1 MIRTIFFL
9 LLGLGTLWSLPARA
23 SGDYSCGPAWKLNY
37 ASHSGCD
44 DLAMLGPRN
53 DSRTN
58 LALLLADLP
67 GAPRLVTPAKP
78 SVFLD
83 IALLMPRSADGA
95 SPFFSDGEGSRCR
108 SNVSGAARFEAA
120 IRANAKVPESERAA
134 LTAARKGLEPD
145 CSQAAAGNTV
155 LAAAVNGAKS
165 EAGKAFAAYLDG
177 AAAFY
182 AGDFDRAAA
191 RFASLASA
199 RDPWLR
205 ETGRYM
211 LGRVAVNRAQVDHY
225 DDYGSP
231 KEDAK
236 IPPKLIA
243 EAEAGLHGYLQAY
256 PKGEY
261 FVSARGLLRRVYWL
275 AQDRAKL
282 EAEYV
287 ALIAL
292 PDAQRGIDAVSLA
305 QEIDT
310 KLLATATADT
320 LHDPIL
326 LAAFDLMHMRTETDG
341 RAPCCDPLS
350 RAALGAQRARFARKP
365 ALFAFLQATYAY
377 HFGGQPEGVL
387 QLLPDASHQTDFSY
401 LEFSRQMLRGMALED
416 RADRNVRGFWAD
428 LLSGAKAPGQR
439 PAVELAL
446 ALHDERHDGL
456 ARLFAPGS
464 PIRAQEIR
472 DRLLMNVGDA
482 TLLRQQAQAASASAH
497 ERDVALFTLLYKE
510 ATRGS
515 HRAFVDDLRLVPA
528 NAPAEADYYF
538 DFGSDKPLPSALFVK
553 GRKLGDYGCPVFP
566 ETQRRL
572 AAAPGDP
579 KAMLC
584 LGEFIRVNGFDGF
597 VLDSQPAPDELGG
610 TPTRFAGA
618 PYARLD
624 AYQAVM
630 ASPAA
635 APDDKAYALF
645 RAVNCYAPSAFNA
658 CGGKGV
664 APAVRKGWFQ
674 RLKRDYPMSRWAQE
688 LRYYW

>member
-1 MIRTIFFL
+1 MFRTLLFV
-9 LLGLGTLWSLPARA
+9 LLGLGALWSVPAHA

-37 ASHSGCD
+37 AAYSGCD

-67 GAPRLVTPAKP
+67 GAPRLVAPAKP

-83 IALLMPRSADGA
+83 IALLMPRSADGG
-95 SPFFSDGEGSRCR
+95 SPYFSDGEGSRCR
-108 SNVSGAARFEAA
+108 SNVAGAGRFEAA
-120 IRANAKVPESERAA
+120 IRANAKVPEPERAA
-134 LTAARKGLEPD
+134 LIAARKGLEPD
-145 CSQAAAGNTV
+145 CSQGTAGTAALV
-155 LAAAVNGAKS
+155 AAVNGAKS

-182 AGDFDRAAA
+182 AGDFDGAAA

-211 LGRVAVNRAQVDHY
+211 LGRVAVNRAQVDYY
-225 DDYGSP
+225 DAYGSP
-231 KEDAK
+231 KQGATVA
-236 IPPKLIA
+236 PKLVA
-243 EAEAGLHGYLQAY
+243 EAEAALRGYMKAY

-261 FVSARGLLRRVYWL
+261 FFSARGLLRRVYWL

-282 EAEYV
+282 EAEYA

-305 QEIDT
+305 QEIDA
-310 KLLATATADT
+310 KLLTGATADT

-326 LAAFDLMHMRTETDG
+326 LAAFDLMHMRTGERGET
-341 RAPCCDPLS
+341 CCDALS
-350 RAALGAQRARFARKP
+350 RAALDAQRAKFARNP
-365 ALFAFLQATYAY
+365 ALFAFLQATHAY
-377 HFGGQPEGVL
+377 HLGGQPQEAL
-387 QLLPDASHQTDFSY
+387 QLLPDASHQANFSY
-401 LEFSRQMLRGMALED
+401 LEFSRQMLRGMALEA
-416 RADRNVRGFWAD
+416 RADRNVRGFWTD

-446 ALHDERHDGL
+446 ALHEERHNGL
-456 ARLFAPGS
+456 ARVFAPDS
-464 PIRAQEIR
+464 PIRSQEIR
-472 DRLLMNVGDA
+472 TRLLMNVADA
-482 TLLRQQAQAASASAH
+482 KLLRQQAQAASASSE

-510 ATRGS
+510 ATRGA
-515 HRAFVDDLRLVPA
+515 HRDFVDDMRLVPA
-528 NAPAEADYYF
+528 NAPAETEYYF
-538 DFGSDKPLPSALFVK
+538 DFSGAKPLPTAVFVRSK
-553 GRKLGDYGCPVFP
+553 KLGDVGCPAFP

-572 AAAPGDP
+572 ATAASDA

-584 LGEFIRVNGFDGF
+584 LGEFVRVNGFDGF
-597 VLDSQPAPDELGG
+597 VLDSQPAKDELGG

-630 ASPAA
+630 ASAVA
-635 APDDKAYALF
+635 SPDDKAYALF
-645 RAVNCYAPSAFNA
+645 RAVNCYAPSAYNS

-664 APAVRKGWFQ
+664 EPAVRKGWFQ
-674 RLKRDYPMSRWAQE
+674 RLKRDYPKSRWAQE

>member
-1 MIRTIFFL
+1 MIRTVPFL
-9 LLGLGTLWSLPARA
+9 LLGLGALWSVPAHA
-23 SGDYSCGPAWKLNY
+23 SGDYSCGPAWKLNAAAY
-37 ASHSGCD
+37 SGCD

-58 LALLLADLP
+58 LGLLLADMP
-67 GAPRLVTPAKP
+67 GAARLVAPAKP

-83 IALLMPRSADGA
+83 IALLMPRSADGG
-95 SPFFSDGEGSRCR
+95 SPYFSDGEGSRCR
-108 SNVSGAARFEAA
+108 SNVAGASRFEAA
-120 IRANAKVPESERAA
+120 IRANAKVPEVERAA
-134 LTAARKGLEPD
+134 LIAARQGLQPD
-145 CSQAAAGNTV
+145 CAQGTAGTTALV
-155 LAAAVNGAKS
+155 AAVNGAKS

-182 AGDFDRAAA
+182 AGDFDGAAA
-191 RFASLASA
+191 RFAALGNA

-211 LGRVAVNRAQVDHY
+211 LGRVAVNRAQVDYY
-225 DDYGSP
+225 DEYGSP
-231 KEDAK
+231 KDGAK
-236 IPPKLIA
+236 VAPKLVA
-243 EAEAGLHGYLQAY
+243 EAENALRGYMKAY

-261 FVSARGLLRRVYWL
+261 FFSARGLLRRVYWL
-275 AQDRAKL
+275 AQDREKL
-282 EAEYV
+282 EAEYA

-305 QEIDT
+305 QEIDA
-310 KLLATATADT
+310 KLLADATADT

-326 LAAFDLMHMRTETDG
+326 LAAFDLMHMRATEGSD
-341 RAPCCDPLS
+341 PCCQPLS
-350 RAALGAQRARFARKP
+350 RAALDAQRTKFARNP
-365 ALFAFLQATYAY
+365 ALFAFLQATHAY
-377 HFGGQPEGVL
+377 HLGGQPQEVL
-387 QLLPDASHQTDFSY
+387 QLLPDASHQGNFSY
-401 LEFSRQMLRGMALED
+401 LAFSRQMLRGMALEA
-416 RADRNVRGFWAD
+416 RADRNVRGFWVD

-439 PAVELAL
+439 PVVELAL
-446 ALHDERHDGL
+446 ALHEERHDGL
-456 ARLFAPGS
+456 ARVFAPDS
-464 PIRAQEIR
+464 PIRTQEIR
-472 DRLLMNVGDA
+472 DRLLMNVADA
-482 TLLRQQAQAASASAH
+482 KLLRQQAQAAGASAH

-515 HRAFVDDLRLVPA
+515 HRDFVDDMRLIPA
-528 NAPAEADYYF
+528 GAPAEADYYF
-538 DFGSDKPLPSALFVK
+538 DFSDAKPLPTALFVK
-553 GRKLGDYGCPVFP
+553 GKKLGDYGCPAFP

-572 AAAPGDP
+572 AAMPGDP

-584 LGEFIRVNGFDGF
+584 LGEFTRVNGFDDF
-597 VLDSQPAPDELGG
+597 FLDGQPAKDELGG

-635 APDDKAYALF
+635 SPDDKAYALF
-645 RAVNCYAPSAFNA
+645 RAVNCYAPSASNT

-664 APAVRKGWFQ
+664 EPAVRKSWFQ
-674 RLKRDYPMSRWAQE
+674 RLKRDYPKSAWAQE

>member
-1 MIRTIFFL
+1 MIRTILFL
-9 LLGLGTLWSLPARA
+9 LLGMGALWSLPAHA
-23 SGDYSCGPAWKLNY
+23 SSDYGCSSTWKLSFAAY
-37 ASHSGCD
+37 SGCD

-67 GAPRLVTPAKP
+67 GAPRPQAPAAP

-83 IALLMPRSADGA
+83 LSLLLPRSADGG
-95 SPFFSDGEGSRCR
+95 SPYFADGEGSRCR
-108 SNVSGAARFEAA
+108 SNVTGAADFETA
-120 IRANAKVPESERAA
+120 IRANAKVPEPERAA
-134 LTAARKGLEPD
+134 LIAARKGLDPD
-145 CSQAAAGNTV
+145 CAQGTSGTAALT
-155 LAAAVNGAKS
+155 AAVNGAKS

-182 AGDFDRAAA
+182 AGDFDGAAA
-191 RFASLASA
+191 RFASLANA

-205 ETGRYM
+205 ETARYM
-211 LGRVAVNRAQVDHY
+211 LGRVAVNRAQVDYY
-225 DDYGSP
+225 DAYGSP
-231 KEDAK
+231 KQGATVA
-236 IPPKLIA
+236 PTLVAAA
-243 EAEAGLHGYLQAY
+243 ENALRGYMKAY

-261 FVSARGLLRRVYWL
+261 FFSARGLLRRVYWL

-305 QEIDT
+305 QEIDA
-310 KLLATATADT
+310 KLLATATAET

-326 LAAFDLMHMRTETDG
+326 LAAFDLMHMRTAEGSD
-341 RAPCCDPLS
+341 PCCQPLS
-350 RAALGAQRARFARKP
+350 RAALDAQRPKFARNP
-365 ALFAFLQATYAY
+365 ALFAFLQAAHAY
-377 HFGGQPEGVL
+377 HLGGQPQEAL
-387 QLLPDASHQTDFSY
+387 QLLPDASHQANFSY
-401 LEFSRQMLRGMALED
+401 LEFSRQMLRGMALEV
-416 RADRNVRGFWAD
+416 RADRNVRGFWSD

-456 ARLFAPGS
+456 DRLFAPDS
-464 PIRAQEIR
+464 PIRSQEIR
-472 DRLLMNVGDA
+472 DRLLMNVADA
-482 TLLRQQAQAASASAH
+482 KLLRQQAQATSASAH

-515 HRAFVDDLRLVPA
+515 HRDFVDDLRLIPA
-528 NAPAEADYYF
+528 GAPVETEYYF
-538 DFGSDKPLPSALFVK
+538 DFSGSRPLPTALFAK
-553 GRKLGDYGCPVFP
+553 GKKLGDYGCPAFP

-572 AAAPGDP
+572 AAADA

-584 LGEFIRVNGFDGF
+584 LGEFTRVNGFDGF
-597 VLDSQPAPDELGG
+597 LLDGQPAKDELGG

-624 AYQAVM
+624 AYQVVM

-635 APDDKAYALF
+635 SPDDKAYALF
-645 RAVNCYAPSAFNA
+645 RAVNCYAPSASNT

-664 APAVRKGWFQ
+664 ELPVRKGWFQ
-674 RLKRDYPMSRWAQE
+674 RLKRDYPKSRWAQE

>member
-1 MIRTIFFL
+1 MIRTAFFL
-9 LLGLGTLWSLPARA
+9 LLGLGALWSVPARA

-37 ASHSGCD
+37 AAYSGCD

-67 GAPRLVTPAKP
+67 GAPRLVAPAQP

-83 IALLMPRSADGA
+83 IALLMPRSADGG
-95 SPFFSDGEGSRCR
+95 SPYFSDGEGSRCR
-108 SNVSGAARFEAA
+108 SNVAGAARFEAA
-120 IRANAKVPESERAA
+120 IRANAKVPEPERAA
-134 LTAARKGLEPD
+134 LIAARKGPEPN
-145 CSQAAAGNTV
+145 CSQGTAGTAALV
-155 LAAAVNGAKS
+155 AAVNVPKS

-182 AGDFDRAAA
+182 AGDFDGAAA
-191 RFASLASA
+191 RFASLAGA

-211 LGRVAVNRAQVDHY
+211 LGRVEVNRAQVDYY
-225 DDYGSP
+225 DEYGSP
-231 KEDAK
+231 KQGAK
-236 IPPKLIA
+236 VAPKLVA
-243 EAEAGLHGYLQAY
+243 EAEAALRGYMKAY

-261 FVSARGLLRRVYWL
+261 FFSARGLLRRVYWL

-282 EAEYV
+282 EAEYA

-305 QEIDT
+305 QEIDA
-310 KLLATATADT
+310 KLLTGATADT
-320 LHDPIL
+320 LQDPIL
-326 LAAFDLMHMRTETDG
+326 LAAFDLMHMRTGERG
-341 RAPCCDPLS
+341 EPCCDALS
-350 RAALGAQRARFARKP
+350 RAALDAQRAKFAKNP
-365 ALFAFLQATYAY
+365 ALFAFLQATHAY
-377 HFGGQPEGVL
+377 HLGGQPQEAV
-387 QLLPDASHQTDFSY
+387 QFLPDASHQANFSY
-401 LEFSRQMLRGMALED
+401 LEFSRQMLRGMALEA
-416 RADRNVRGFWAD
+416 RADRNVRGFWID

-446 ALHDERHDGL
+446 AMHEERHEGL
-456 ARLFAPGS
+456 ARVFAPDS
-464 PIRAQEIR
+464 PVRSQEIR
-472 DRLLMNVGDA
+472 TRLLMNVADA
-482 TLLRQQAQAASASAH
+482 KLLRQQAQAASASPQ
-497 ERDVALFTLLYKE
+497 ERDIALFTLLYKE
-510 ATRGS
+510 ATRGA
-515 HRAFVDDLRLVPA
+515 HRDFSDDARLVPA
-528 NAPAEADYYF
+528 NAPTETEYYF
-538 DFGSDKPLPSALFVK
+538 DFSGAKPLPTAVFVRSK
-553 GRKLGDYGCPVFP
+553 KLGDVGCPAFP

-572 AAAPGDP
+572 AAAASDA

-584 LGEFIRVNGFDGF
+584 LGEFVRVNGFDGF
-597 VLDSQPAPDELGG
+597 VLDSQSAKDELGG

-630 ASPAA
+630 TSATASS
-635 APDDKAYALF
+635 DDKAYALF
-645 RAVNCYAPSAFNA
+645 RAVNCYAPSAYNA

-664 APAVRKGWFQ
+664 EPAVRKGWFQ
-674 RLKRDYPMSRWAQE
+674 RLKRDYPKSRWAQE